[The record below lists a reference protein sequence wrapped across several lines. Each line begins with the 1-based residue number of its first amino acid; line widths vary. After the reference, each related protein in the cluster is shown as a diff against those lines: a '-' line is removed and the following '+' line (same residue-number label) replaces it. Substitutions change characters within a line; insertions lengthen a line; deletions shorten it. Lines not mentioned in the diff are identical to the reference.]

1 MAQSTIALIIIAV
14 IFILYLTEVFPVA
27 TTTMIGMLAFVFTG
41 ILSFEDAFSSFTSSP
56 VMLTLGVIIIANS
69 LVESGIGSSIEH
81 LMEHIERRS
90 EKFFA
95 LVVLLSTSIISIFT
109 NNSAIVAMYMPIIA
123 SISVMTKGHI
133 TKKNTYMPLAIGSLI
148 GGTGSLAGGTAPLLA
163 KEVLEYSGAGTFKF
177 FTTLPV
183 ALCVIGVIA
192 LCFWLFL
199 YKLQLKWFD
208 FPENTDTAK
217 SDVHEIPLNKR
228 NAWISL
234 IVFIVCI
241 ALFIIQPFGWDLGLI
256 AIAGVMVLVA
266 TKCID
271 GAHALGNTP
280 WSAIVTLGAALAMA
294 KGFVSSGAG
303 HAIIVWLMDTLGEK
317 AFNPIIMVT
326 IFMVAGFLLSQFMSN
341 GSLVSMLCAI
351 GVPMAMEVGI
361 NPVPIA
367 MACVFGAS
375 FAMATPVAT
384 TTVTMVQVA
393 GYRFKDYF
401 RLGGLVGVIGVV
413 TAWAS
418 IILMYG
424 LYK

>member
-1 MAQSTIALIIIAV
+1 MTKSVIALLIIAV
-14 IFILYLTEVFPVA
+14 IFVLYLTEIFPVA

-41 ILSFEDAFSSFTSSP
+41 VLSFEEAFSCFTSSP

-69 LVESGIGSSIEH
+69 LVESGIGSLLEH
-81 LMEHIERRS
+81 VMEHIENRS

-95 LVVLLSTSIISIFT
+95 LVVLLTTAIISIFT
-109 NNSAIVAMYMPIIA
+109 NNSAIVAMYMPLIA
-123 SISVMTKGHI
+123 TIGVITKGHI
-133 TKKNTYMPLAIGSLI
+133 TKKNTYFPLAIGSLI

-163 KEVLEYSGAGTFKF
+163 KEVLEYSNAGTFSF
-177 FTTLPV
+177 FSTLPV
-183 ALCVIGVIA
+183 TLCVIGVIA
-192 LCFWLFL
+192 ICFWLFL

-208 FPENTDTAK
+208 FDETIGTGNT
-217 SDVHEIPLNKR
+217 SIHEIPLNKR
-228 NAWISL
+228 NATIS
-234 IVFIVCI
+234 IVVFVGCI
-241 ALFIIQPFGWDLGLI
+241 ILFIFQPFGWDLGLI

-271 GAHALGNTP
+271 GQHALGNTP
-280 WSAIVTLGAALAMA
+280 WSSIVTLGAALAMA
-294 KGFVSSGAG
+294 KGFVASGAG
-303 HAIIVWLMDTLGEK
+303 HTIIEWLMKTLGEK

-326 IFMVAGFLLSQFMSN
+326 VFMVAGFLLSQFMSN

-351 GVPMAMEVGI
+351 GVPMAVEVGI
-361 NPVPIA
+361 NPIPIA

-401 RLGGLVGVIGVV
+401 RLGGLVGIIGVI
-413 TAWAS
+413 TAWIS
-418 IILMYG
+418 IILIYG
-424 LYK
+424 LL

>member
-1 MAQSTIALIIIAV
+1 MTQSSIALIIIGI
-14 IFILYLTEVFPVA
+14 IFVLYITEIFPVA
-27 TTTMIGMLAFVFTG
+27 TTTMFGMLAFIFTG
-41 ILSFEDAFSSFTSSP
+41 ILTFDEAFACFTSAP

-69 LVESGIGSSIEH
+69 LVESGIGSAIEH
-81 LMEHIERRS
+81 VMEHIEKRS

-95 LVVLLSTSIISIFT
+95 LAVLLSTAIISIFT

-123 SISVMTKGHI
+123 SISVITKGHI
-133 TKKNTYMPLAIGSLI
+133 TKKNTYFPLAIGSLI

-163 KEVLEYSGAGTFKF
+163 NEVLEYSGAETFTF
-177 FTTLPV
+177 FSTLPV
-183 ALCVIGVIA
+183 CLCVIGVLA

-208 FPENTDTAK
+208 FPENEEGIK
-217 SDVHEIPLNKR
+217 SEIHEIPLNKR
-228 NAWISL
+228 NAIISL
-234 IVFIVCI
+234 VVFLVCI
-241 ALFIIQPFGWDLGLI
+241 VLFIIQPFGWGLGLI

-271 GAHALGNTP
+271 GRHALGNTP
-280 WSAIVTLGAALAMA
+280 WHAIVTLGAALAMA
-294 KGFVSSGAG
+294 KGFVASGAG
-303 HAIIVWLMDTLGEK
+303 YAIIVWLMDTLGE
-317 AFNPIIMVT
+317 AVFNPIIMV
-326 IFMVAGFLLSQFMSN
+326 ILFMIAGFVLSQFMSN

-351 GVPMAMEVGI
+351 AVPMAMEVGVDPI
-361 NPVPIA
+361 PIA

-401 RLGGLVGVIGVV
+401 RMGGLVGVLGVI
-413 TAWAS
+413 TAMIS
-418 IILMYG
+418 IILIYG
-424 LYK
+424 LI